1 MKAQL
6 LLSLLL
12 LAACGAPERHDEAAT
27 APTSGTVKAAAK
39 WHCPMHPTF
48 VKDGPGPCAICGMNL
63 VPIEGAGTAGGTEVE
78 GRTTIMVRPERQQQ
92 VGVATVVLTNSTVE
106 RTIRAPAAFEAD
118 PGRVRKIAPRFGG
131 YIEELFVTAPGTA
144 VTNGQPLARVFSTDA
159 QSTRAELALAVRNG
173 ATDLVTAIRGRL
185 EAMGLD
191 DSSDGSA
198 HVILRAPF
206 AAVATEIPARTGQAF
221 EPGESL
227 MELTDLSRLWVR
239 ASLFPAD
246 QRLISIGQHAVVESA
261 AGPLISAPVTA
272 FFPTIDPESRTVQV
286 RLEVANPDGAL
297 RPGQWAVAEF
307 EHDLGEH
314 LTVPASAVI
323 DTGTRLVAFVQT
335 APDTF
340 EPRAVEVTDRGGDD
354 WIVAAGLKAG
364 DRVVTRALFLLDSES
379 QLKAAILG
387 QTAGGPKHE

>member
-12 LAACGAPERHDEAAT
+12 LAACSAPEKHDAT
-27 APTSGTVKAAAK
+27 AAGPSSGAQAAAK

-63 VPIEGAGTAGGTEVE
+63 VPIENVGGTGGAQVA
-78 GRTTIMVRPERQQQ
+78 GRTTIMVQPERQKQ

-118 PGRVRKIAPRFGG
+118 PGRIRKIAPRFGG

-159 QSTRAELALAVRNG
+159 QSARAELALAVRSG

-185 EAMGLD
+185 EAIGLD
-191 DSSDGSA
+191 ASSDGTA

-206 AAVATEIPARTGQAF
+206 DAVATEIPARTGQAF
-221 EPGESL
+221 QPGESL

-246 QRLISIGQHAVVESA
+246 QRFISIGQHAIVESA

-272 FFPTIDPESRTVQV
+272 FFPAIDPESRTVQV

-307 EHDLGEH
+307 DHDLGDH

-354 WIVAAGLKAG
+354 WIVSSGLKAG
-364 DRVVTRALFLLDSES
+364 ERVVTRALFLLDSES

-387 QTAGGPKHE
+387 QMHE